1 MKLDRSIKDV
11 LADSS
16 LNPTE
21 KVILTSMLL
30 KSTKE
35 MQCSVSLTELSKAN
49 TFSRSTLWGNLK
61 NLKQKGQIEM
71 YEAKSHNEK
80 AIYSLTVT
88 QKQNLAVPPKRNTPP
103 ELSITERSVCSP
115 KPPTAEA
122 EALLNTVMTAF
133 SQTLPELE
141 KPIKKA
147 KNDIEKFALLLQK
160 IPHLQTA
167 EWWQEYFQKIKMSQW
182 LMGKNPQNWKPTF
195 DFLIKE
201 KTIAKIEAGG
211 YGLKNVLAPPKESA
225 EEYAERLY
233 ERLFGKESI
242 KDEEGK

>member
-71 YEAKSHNEK
+71 NEVNRHNEK
-80 AIYSLTVT
+80 GIYSVIAKE
-88 QKQNLAVPPKRNTPP
+88 KQNLAVPPERNSPSVP
-103 ELSITERSVCSP
+103 SITERSVCNP
-115 KPPTAEA
+115 KPPTADA
-122 EALLNTVMTAF
+122 EALLNTVMTTF
-133 SQTLPELE
+133 SKILPELK
-141 KPIKKA
+141 KPSKTA
-147 KNDIEKFALLLQK
+147 KNDIEKFALLIQK
-160 IPHLQTA
+160 MPHLQQA
-167 EWWQEYFQKIKMSQW
+167 EWWREYFQKVKLSPW
-182 LMGKNPQNWKPTF
+182 LMGKNPQN
-195 DFLIKE
+195 
-201 KTIAKIEAGG
+201 
-211 YGLKNVLAPPKESA
+211 
-225 EEYAERLY
+225 
-233 ERLFGKESI
+233 
-242 KDEEGK
+242 

>member
-115 KPPTAEA
+115 KPPTAMVWPSFKIPVSA
-122 EALLNTVMTAF
+122 
-133 SQTLPELE
+133 S
-141 KPIKKA
+141 
-147 KNDIEKFALLLQK
+147 FAL
-160 IPHLQTA
+160 
-167 EWWQEYFQKIKMSQW
+167 
-182 LMGKNPQNWKPTF
+182 
-195 DFLIKE
+195 
-201 KTIAKIEAGG
+201 G
-211 YGLKNVLAPPKESA
+211 YS
-225 EEYAERLY
+225 
-233 ERLFGKESI
+233 LFI
-242 KDEEGK
+242 RTTP